1 MKHALELK
9 KQIVEKD
16 EDRKQH
22 KKVVEIENQK
32 FQETCQGKKALL

>member
-9 KQIVEKD
+9 KQIVSKD
-16 EDRKQH
+16 EDKKQS

-32 FQETCQGKKALL
+32 FQ